1 MADTEH
7 EFAPEDVGLNSERLD
22 YIPDYFDKAYVK
34 DGKLPCMATLVSRN
48 GQIVHEAYRGKTH
61 LEGGSPIGPDTIF
74 RIYSMTKPITS
85 VAAMMLHDEGILRLD
100 HEISRYIPEFADT
113 QVWDGGDL
121 KDYKTRA
128 PDRPMTVRDAFTH
141 TTGVTYGFLFQH
153 EVDALYRAEKIGN
166 LGEGEGETL
175 GEMCARIAK
184 LPLVFSPGER
194 WNYGHSTDILGR
206 VVEVASGMSLDVF
219 FRERIFEPL
228 GMVDTDF
235 FVPESKLD
243 RLMACYAK
251 NPITGEV
258 TMSDGAG
265 ADSKAYKTQPKLLN
279 AGGGLV
285 STLRDYHRF
294 CLMLL
299 QGGSLEGTRL
309 LSPKTVEF
317 MRMNHLPGGKT
328 IKEMGD
334 QTFSEARMEGNG
346 FGLGGSTVV
355 DVAETLTPGSVGS
368 FSWGGLANTFFWIDP
383 VEEMIAIQATQM
395 IPTGCYP
402 IRPQF
407 QQLVYAA
414 VDW

>member
-1 MADTEH
+1 MPDTDR
-7 EFAPEDVGLNSERLD
+7 EFAPEDVGLNAERLD
-22 YIPDYFDKAYVK
+22 YIPDYFEKAYLATS
-34 DGKLPCMATLVSRN
+34 KLPCMATMVSRN
-48 GQIVHEAYRGKTH
+48 GQIVHEAYRGNTH
-61 LEGGSPIGPDTIF
+61 LDGGSPIGPDTIF

-100 HEISRYIPEFADT
+100 HEVARYVPEFADV

-128 PDRPMTVRDAFTH
+128 PDRAMTLRDVFTH
-141 TTGVTYGFLFQH
+141 TSGVTYGFLMQH
-153 EVDALYRAEKIGN
+153 EVDALYRKDKIGRPD
-166 LGEGEGETL
+166 ETL
-175 GEMCARIAK
+175 EQMCARIAK

-206 VVEVASGMSLDVF
+206 IVEVASGMSLDVF
-219 FRERIFEPL
+219 FRERIFGPL
-228 GMVDTDF
+228 GMDDTDF

-243 RLMACYAK
+243 RLMACYSK
-251 NPITGEV
+251 SPITGEV
-258 TMSDGAG
+258 ALTDGAG
-265 ADSKAYKTQPKLLN
+265 ADSKTYKTQPTLLN

-317 MRMNHLPGGKT
+317 MRMNHLPGGRT

-334 QTFSEARMEGNG
+334 QTFSEARMDGNG

-355 DVAETLTPGSVGS
+355 DVAETLTPGSPGT

-383 VEEMIAIQATQM
+383 VEELIAIQATQM
-395 IPTGCYP
+395 IPSGCYP

-414 VDW
+414 IDW